1 MTHAD
6 FDVLTSTTRSVRNT
20 QQSVQRTR
28 WARPIVRAAWII
40 LRLSRK
46 EPVTARLYKRRFGV
60 SLRSFRRDIAN
71 IRDAGVYLDADQGGD
86 YRLLYFSPDTDGS

>member
-6 FDVLTSTTRSVRNT
+6 FDVLTSTTRSVRHT
-20 QQSVQRTR
+20 RHSVQRTR

-40 LRLSRK
+40 LRLCRK
-46 EPVTARLYKRRFGV
+46 EPVTVQLYKRRFGV

-71 IRDAGVYLDADQGGD
+71 IRDAGIFLDADPAGD
-86 YRLLYFSPDTDGS
+86 YRMLYFSSDSDAS

>member
-40 LRLSRK
+40 LRLARK
-46 EPVTARLYKRRFGV
+46 EPVTVRLYKRRFGV

>member
-20 QQSVQRTR
+20 RQAVQRTR
-28 WARPIVRAAWII
+28 AARPIVRTAWLIT
-40 LRLSRK
+40 RLCRR
-46 EPVTARLYKRRFGV
+46 EPVTVQAYKRRFGV

-71 IRDAGVYLDADQGGD
+71 IRDAGIYLDTDPAGD
-86 YRLLYFSPDTDGS
+86 YRMLYFSSDSDAS